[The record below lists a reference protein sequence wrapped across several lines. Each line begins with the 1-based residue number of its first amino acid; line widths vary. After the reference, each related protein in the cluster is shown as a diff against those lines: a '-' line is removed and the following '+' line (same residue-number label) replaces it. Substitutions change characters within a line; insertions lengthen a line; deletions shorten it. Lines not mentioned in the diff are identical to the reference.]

1 MPESQ
6 LPDLRE
12 VRHPLP
18 SDSTEHEAKTAEPT
32 RQPPHEASPEEP
44 PRYTIRRKGSRYNI
58 FGPYGRTFTTYKS
71 ASVAGPRW
79 EEMTGTPWPY
89 PSIAYEP
96 GTRLRQLGRM
106 PRPLVEAEPRP
117 RFTPDPAAR
126 PALPPAPLRPIT
138 IPTRLALPAPRI
150 DVAEQTRLIRALKQN
165 PRLLFRPEMQR
176 ALQIEIEYHRPH
188 AVWAQKVL
196 ALEAR
201 YRARQASPDPGTDE
215 PPLPNI
221 LDIYRNPLLALHPD
235 QDALRAML
243 RDEARASGVLSD
255 FALKLEMVLVQWQA
269 EPDRLRWHLRQQAD
283 LVARG
288 GVARLDHLL
297 GGPGPYRAR
306 RVRQNR
312 IRNAQ
317 RARRIDTEAVTTDH
331 IAWQAQGG
339 AGEASP
345 ANSAP

>member
-18 SDSTEHEAKTAEPT
+18 SDSTEHETKTAEPT
-32 RQPPHEASPEEP
+32 RQPPHDASPEGP

-79 EEMTGTPWPY
+79 EELTGTPWPY
-89 PSIAYEP
+89 PSTAYEP
-96 GTRLRQLGRM
+96 GTRLRQLGRA
-106 PRPLVEAEPRP
+106 PRPPVEAAPKSRV
-117 RFTPDPAAR
+117 TPDPV
-126 PALPPAPLRPIT
+126 PPRAPLPPIT

-176 ALQIEIEYHRPH
+176 ALRIEIEYRRPH
-188 AVWAQKVL
+188 AAWAQKVL

-201 YRARQASPDPGTDE
+201 YRARRASSASRADE

-221 LDIYRNPLLALHPD
+221 LDIYRDPLLALHPD
-235 QDALRAML
+235 RDALRAML
-243 RDEARASGVLSD
+243 RDEARTSGVLSD

-269 EPDRLRWHLRQQAD
+269 EPDRLRWHLRRQAEI
-283 LVARG
+283 VARG
-288 GVARLDHLL
+288 GVPRLDHLL
-297 GGPGPYRAR
+297 GGPERYRAR
-306 RVRQNR
+306 RLRQNR
-312 IRNAQ
+312 IRNEQ
-317 RARRIDTEAVTTDH
+317 RARRIDAEAVTADH

-339 AGEASP
+339 AGEASQ